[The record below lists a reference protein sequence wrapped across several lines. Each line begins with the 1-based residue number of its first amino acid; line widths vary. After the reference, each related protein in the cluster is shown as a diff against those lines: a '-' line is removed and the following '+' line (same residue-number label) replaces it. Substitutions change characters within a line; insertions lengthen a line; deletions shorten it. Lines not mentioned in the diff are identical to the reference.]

1 MIFALRDGQKWNGP
15 GIAHLCWI
23 PHWRL
28 GGIPQGISKGNKHP
42 SSHSRVPP
50 QGLCAVAGR
59 SSSKSWAQSETGCFI
74 PQASFVFSLLNQ
86 KGLNSM
92 FVINTKIFCSA
103 WGKQTYLQGFYCYA
117 ELGLAKVTVLFFL
130 PPSSCNFFKPHH
142 FLSVW
147 MKSVRSLLSAT
158 SCVFFP
164 KLLFKLIKAVS
175 DSVLHCLS
183 SDGRPSRPRL
193 NAGLWEVAL
202 LVVTKLILTQEW
214 LGFLWCTLKCNL
226 NWISWVCNA

>member
-1 MIFALRDGQKWNGP
+1 MIFSVRDGQKWDGP
-15 GIAHLCWI
+15 GTAHLCLI
-23 PHWRL
+23 SHWRL
-28 GGIPQGISKGNKHP
+28 GEIPQGISKGDKHP
-42 SSHSRVPP
+42 LSHSRVPP

-59 SSSKSWAQSETGCFI
+59 SSSKSWAQRETGCFI

-117 ELGLAKVTVLFFL
+117 ELGLAEVTVLFFL

-202 LVVTKLILTQEW
+202 LVSHKVNTYPGMVGILVVYSE
-214 LGFLWCTLKCNL
+214 
-226 NWISWVCNA
+226 V